1 MNDTLINKVKELP
14 HRPGVYIYRDIEN
27 EVIYVGKAKD
37 LKNRVGSYFLEN
49 LDPSSKT
56 YALVSKINSLS
67 VIEVTTEFEA
77 LLLETSLIKKYRP
90 KYNIIMKD
98 DKSYLYIVVR
108 NEKVSYENNI
118 FTVPKIITERESD
131 IHIKDKEYGPYPD
144 SSTAKYILRTLRKII
159 PFRDCNKTKFKR
171 YQYLGNP
178 CLYGHM
184 GLCQAP
190 CINKN
195 IKRVQ
200 NILSGESKRLVKNIK
215 KEMDRNAKI
224 FNFEEAAKYRDL
236 LNRFTY
242 ITQSFKT
249 AQTYIENPYFTEDIA
264 NRALDDISKFIPN
277 IKLPLERIECYD
289 ISNIL
294 GKEAV
299 GSMVVATKGKID
311 KSQYR
316 RFRIKFK
323 STSDDFEM
331 MREVLR
337 RRFSRSMSESVKNK
351 WVMPDLII
359 LDGGKGQVSAGQEV
373 LTEKKLEVPLV
384 GIAKKF
390 ETVVFVN
397 NGEFQEIVPEKESE
411 GLKLIQRLRD
421 EAHRFAQAYHH
432 KLRLKNIS
440 G

>member
-1 MNDTLINKVKELP
+1 MN
-14 HRPGVYIYRDIEN
+14 
-27 EVIYVGKAKD
+27 
-37 LKNRVGSYFLEN
+37 
-49 LDPSSKT
+49 
-56 YALVSKINSLS
+56 
-67 VIEVTTEFEA
+67 
-77 LLLETSLIKKYRP
+77 
-90 KYNIIMKD
+90 
-98 DKSYLYIVVR
+98 
-108 NEKVSYENNI
+108 
-118 FTVPKIITERESD
+118 
-131 IHIKDKEYGPYPD
+131 
-144 SSTAKYILRTLRKII
+144 
-159 PFRDCNKTKFKR
+159 
-171 YQYLGNP
+171 
-178 CLYGHM
+178 
-184 GLCQAP
+184 
-190 CINKN
+190 
-195 IKRVQ
+195 
-200 NILSGESKRLVKNIK
+200 
-215 KEMDRNAKI
+215 RNAKI
-224 FNFEEAAKYRDL
+224 FNFEEAARYRDL
-236 LNRFTY
+236 LNRFAY

-264 NRALDDISKFIPN
+264 NRALDDISKIIPY

-289 ISNIL
+289 ISNIS

-337 RRFSRSMSESVKNK
+337 RRFNRSLSESVKNK
-351 WVMPDLII
+351 WDMPDLII
-359 LDGGKGQVSAGQEV
+359 LDGGKGQVSAGLEV
-373 LTEKKLEVPLV
+373 LKEKNLEVPLV

-411 GLKLIQRLRD
+411 GLRLVQRLRD
-421 EAHRFAQAYHH
+421 EAHRFARAYHH